1 MPAKYHI
8 HVRQVPPR
16 FSPPG
21 KSTVMDWNE
30 GCLRCAKCVKEVCPV
45 DAYRKRGFD
54 RTQFADTIDSMCRD
68 CYRCVQGCPRELIFK
83 AMNPQYRQLGDAL
96 LDAGDHR
103 HDLEPGGNRQDPG
116 LRGRLWRGFCR
127 RGLRLLLDR
136 HVGDRPAHP
145 GRHPRPGIHQ
155 HHRRPGAQTHV
166 SGLR

>member
-8 HVRQVPPR
+8 HVRRVPPR

-21 KSTVMDWNE
+21 KSTVIDWNE
-30 GCLRCAKCVKEVCPV
+30 GCLRCAKLRQGSLSGGRLPEAGLRPDAVRRHHRLDVPELLPLRPGLPQGADLQGHEPPV
-45 DAYRKRGFD
+45 PPVGGR
-54 RTQFADTIDSMCRD
+54 
-68 CYRCVQGCPRELIFK
+68 
-83 AMNPQYRQLGDAL
+83 L

-103 HDLEPGGNRQDPG
+103 HDLVPGGNRQDPG
-116 LRGRLWRGFCR
+116 LRGRLRRGFCR